1 MLLIG
6 ITGGIGSGKSLVA
19 KILETLK
26 YPVFYSDSEAKNI
39 VRSNDEVQN
48 EIIRIFGPEAYLQGE
63 YNRPFVA
70 EKVFANQELLTQ
82 LNQLIHPAVRAAFD
96 EFCDKSKAEIV
107 FNEAAILFETGTY
120 KSFDAVI
127 LVCSPEKLRVE
138 RLMKRDN
145 ASKEEIQARINKQW
159 SDDKKKKLTNLIIE
173 NDEKSSILEQI
184 HEILTI
190 IRPR

>member
-19 KILETLK
+19 KILETSK
-26 YPVFYSDSEAKNI
+26 YHVFYSDIEAKNI
-39 VRSNDEVQN
+39 VDSNIEVRNQ
-48 EIIRIFGPEAYLQGE
+48 IIRVFGPQAYLKGE

-82 LNQLIHPAVRAAFD
+82 LNQIIHPAVRAAFD
-96 EFCDKSKAEIV
+96 QFCDKSKAKIV
-107 FNEAAILFETGTY
+107 FNEAAILFETGAY

-127 LVCSPEKLRVE
+127 LVCSPEKLRME

-145 ASKEEIQARINKQW
+145 ASKKEIQARMNKQW
-159 SDDKKKKLTNLIIE
+159 SDQKKRELTNLIIE
-173 NDEKSSILEQI
+173 NDEKSSILEQTN
-184 HEILTI
+184 EILAI
-190 IRPR
+190 ICPH

>member
-26 YPVFYSDSEAKNI
+26 YHVFYSDIEAKNI
-39 VRSNDEVQN
+39 VDSNIEVRNQ
-48 EIIRIFGPEAYLQGE
+48 IIRVFGPQAYLKGE

-82 LNQLIHPAVRAAFD
+82 LNQIIHPAVRAAFD
-96 EFCDKSKAEIV
+96 QFCDKSKAEIV

-127 LVCSPEKLRVE
+127 LVCSPEKLRME

-145 ASKEEIQARINKQW
+145 ASKKEIQARMNKQW
-159 SDDKKKKLTNLIIE
+159 SDQKKRELTNLIIE
-173 NDEKSSILEQI
+173 NDEKSSILEQTN
-184 HEILTI
+184 EILAI
-190 IRPR
+190 ICPH

>member
-145 ASKEEIQARINKQW
+145 ASKEEIQARMNKQW

-184 HEILTI
+184 DEILTI

>member
-82 LNQLIHPAVRAAFD
+82 LNQLVHPAVRAAFD

-145 ASKEEIQARINKQW
+145 ASKEEIQARMNKQW

>member
-145 ASKEEIQARINKQW
+145 ASKEEIQARMNKQW

>member
-26 YPVFYSDSEAKNI
+26 YHVFYSDIEAKNI
-39 VRSNDEVQN
+39 VDSNIVVRNQ
-48 EIIRIFGPEAYLQGE
+48 IIRVFGPQAYLKGE

-82 LNQLIHPAVRAAFD
+82 LNQIIHPAVRAAFD
-96 EFCDKSKAEIV
+96 QFCDKSKAKIV
-107 FNEAAILFETGTY
+107 FNEAAILFETGAY

-127 LVCSPEKLRVE
+127 LVCSPEKLRME

-145 ASKEEIQARINKQW
+145 ASKKEIQARMNKQW
-159 SDDKKKKLTNLIIE
+159 SDQKKRELTNLIIE
-173 NDEKSSILEQI
+173 NDEKSSILEQTN
-184 HEILTI
+184 EILAI
-190 IRPR
+190 ICPH